1 MRIVNKKTLIGG
13 ALLMGSF
20 SALYFALPPLTATI
34 YDSSAPG
41 STDTVKA
48 TSTPSSKA
56 TEKSKEPEIIVT
68 HLKTPEP
75 LKSLYMTSWVAGDKQ
90 WRNSIVRM
98 IDETE
103 LNAIVIDVK
112 DYSGGISF
120 KVSNPV
126 LDTIAAQE
134 NRIPDIKKFI
144 DELHKKGIY
153 VIARISVFQD
163 PKLVKKHPELA
174 VKRASDGAVW
184 KDYKGIS
191 WIDAGARDAWD
202 YVAEIGKESYA
213 VGFDELN
220 FDYIRFP
227 SDGNMRDIAYPWS
240 GKRPKADVL
249 EEFFAYL
256 HDALAPT
263 GAILSADLFGMTTT
277 NVDDLNIGQVLER
290 VAPHFDYVAPMVYPS
305 HYPPKFN
312 GYPNPNL
319 VPYDVVKF
327 SLDRAVAR
335 LTASDAAQAGMNAAT
350 TSPQKIRPWL
360 QDFQYGGTY
369 GPKEVR
375 AQIQATYDAGL
386 TSWMLWD
393 PAVRY
398 TREVLQNE

>member
-1 MRIVNKKTLIGG
+1 MKTVGGKSLLAG

-20 SALYFALPPLTATI
+20 SVLYFALPSLTATI
-34 YDSSAPG
+34 YDSSATTEAIKG
-41 STDTVKA
+41 VST
-48 TSTPSSKA
+48 SSPSVTK
-56 TEKSKEPEIIVT
+56 KLKEPEIVVT

-75 LKSLYMTSWVAGDKQ
+75 LKALYMTSWVAGEKK
-90 WRNSIVRM
+90 WRDSIVRI

-126 LDTIAAQE
+126 LDAVGAQE

-144 DELHKKGIY
+144 SELHQKGIY

-163 PKLVKKHPELA
+163 PKLVKKHPEFA
-174 VKRASDGAVW
+174 VKRASDGAIW

-191 WIDAGARDAWD
+191 WIDVGARDAWD

-227 SDGNMRDIAYPWS
+227 SDGNMRDIAYSWS

-249 EEFFAYL
+249 EEFFSHL
-256 HDALAPT
+256 HNALAPT

-277 NVDDLNIGQVLER
+277 NMDDLNIGQVLER
-290 VAPHFDYVAPMVYPS
+290 AVPYFDYIAPMVYPS

-319 VPYDVVKF
+319 VPYEVVKF

-335 LTASDAAQAGMNAAT
+335 MNAAT
-350 TSPQKIRPWL
+350 TSPLKIRPWL

-398 TREVLQNE
+398 TRGALRNE

>member
-1 MRIVNKKTLIGG
+1 MKKIGSKSLLAG

-20 SALYFALPPLTATI
+20 SVLYFALPPLTATI
-34 YDSSAPG
+34 YDSSATTETIKG
-41 STDTVKA
+41 AST
-48 TSTPSSKA
+48 SSPDVTQKP
-56 TEKSKEPEIIVT
+56 KEPEIVVT
-68 HLKTPEP
+68 HLETPQP
-75 LKSLYMTSWVAGDKQ
+75 LKALYMTSWVAGEKK
-90 WRNSIVRM
+90 WRDSIVRI

-126 LDTIAAQE
+126 LDTVGAHE
-134 NRIPDIKKFI
+134 NRIPDVKKFI
-144 DELHKKGIY
+144 HELHQKGIY

-163 PKLVKKHPELA
+163 PKLVKKRPELA
-174 VKRASDGAVW
+174 VKRASDGTIW

-191 WIDAGARDAWD
+191 WIDAGARDAWE
-202 YVAEIGKESYA
+202 YTAEIGKESYA

-227 SDGNMRDIAYPWS
+227 SDGNMKDIAYPWS
-240 GKRPKADVL
+240 GKHAKAQVL
-249 EEFFAYL
+249 EEFFSYL

-277 NVDDLNIGQVLER
+277 NTDDLNIGQVLER
-290 VAPHFDYVAPMVYPS
+290 ATPYFDYVAPMVYPS

-327 SLDRAVAR
+327 SLDRAVKR
-335 LTASDAAQAGMNAAT
+335 MNAAT

-369 GPKEVR
+369 GPKEIR

-398 TREVLQNE
+398 TREALNKE

>member
-1 MRIVNKKTLIGG
+1 MKKSKRTSLLIG
-13 ALLMGSF
+13 ALVIGSF
-20 SALYFALPPLTATI
+20 SALYFALPPFTGTT
-34 YDSSAPG
+34 YDSSAKLE
-41 STDTVKA
+41 VKTLS
-48 TSTPSSKA
+48 TSTPPTTIVK
-56 TEKSKEPEIIVT
+56 KEPEIVVT
-68 HLKTPEP
+68 HIKTPTS
-75 LKSLYMTSWVAGDKQ
+75 LKAIYMTSWVAGDKK
-90 WRNSIVRM
+90 WRDSIVRL

-103 LNAIVIDVK
+103 LNALVIDVK

-120 KVSNPV
+120 KVSNPL
-126 LDTIAAQE
+126 LDTIGAQE

-144 DELHKKGIY
+144 SELHQKGIY
-153 VIARISVFQD
+153 VIARIAAFQD
-163 PKLVKKHPELA
+163 PKFVKKHPEFA

-191 WIDAGARDAWD
+191 WIDAGARDAWK
-202 YVAEIGKESYA
+202 YIAEIGKESYA

-227 SDGNMRDIAYPWS
+227 SDGNMKDIAYPES
-240 GKRPKADVL
+240 GKRLKADVL
-249 EEFFAYL
+249 EEFFTYL
-256 HDALAPT
+256 HDVFTPT
-263 GAILSADLFGMTTT
+263 GVIISADLFGMTTT
-277 NVDDLNIGQVLER
+277 NSDDLNIGQVLER
-290 VAPHFDYVAPMVYPS
+290 AAPHFDYIAPMVYPS

-319 VPYDVVKF
+319 VPYEVVKF
-327 SLDRAVAR
+327 SLDHAVLR
-335 LTASDAAQAGMNAAT
+335 MNNAS

-398 TREVLQNE
+398 TRAALENN

>member
-1 MRIVNKKTLIGG
+1 MKTVGGKSLLAG

-20 SALYFALPPLTATI
+20 SVLYFALPSLTATI
-34 YDSSAPG
+34 YDSSATTEAIKG
-41 STDTVKA
+41 VST
-48 TSTPSSKA
+48 SSPSVTK
-56 TEKSKEPEIIVT
+56 KLKEPEIVVT

-75 LKSLYMTSWVAGDKQ
+75 LKALYMTSWVAGEKK
-90 WRNSIVRM
+90 WRDSIVRI

-126 LDTIAAQE
+126 LDAVGAQE

-144 DELHKKGIY
+144 SELHQKGIY

-163 PKLVKKHPELA
+163 PKLVKKHPEFA
-174 VKRASDGAVW
+174 VKRASDGAIW

-191 WIDAGARDAWD
+191 WIDVGARDAWD

-220 FDYIRFP
+220 FDYVRFP
-227 SDGNMRDIAYPWS
+227 SDGNMRDIAYSWS

-249 EEFFAYL
+249 EEFFSHL
-256 HDALAPT
+256 HNALAPT

-277 NVDDLNIGQVLER
+277 NMDDLNIGQVLER
-290 VAPHFDYVAPMVYPS
+290 AVPYFDYIAPMVYPS

-319 VPYDVVKF
+319 VPYEVVKF

-335 LTASDAAQAGMNAAT
+335 INAAT
-350 TSPQKIRPWL
+350 TSPLKIRPWL

-398 TREVLQNE
+398 TRGALRNE